1 MKNVIM
7 MLWGM
12 GIASAWWG
20 LGLGLEFYHNGVPK
34 EAGGLALAL
43 WFTVVVFSLV
53 TAVYSLFKMVS
64 CIHRSWND

>member
-12 GIASAWWG
+12 GLASAWWG
-20 LGLGLEFYHNGVPK
+20 LGLELYHNGVTK
-34 EAGGLALAL
+34 EVGGLGLALA
-43 WFTVVVFSLV
+43 FTFVFSLA